1 MNLQSNTIR
10 IGSNIHSLSDIE
22 TKSAKMTSRNA
33 KTLTCFM
40 FVFTSVIFLAVN
52 AKPSSD
58 FTGNYNATAFNLQ
71 EQHNNELMNET
82 HIQLQSQ
89 ILTKQNKYHLLN
101 EAQVSPSNGTYIE
114 NARSV
119 KKPQNKIVR
128 E

>member
-1 MNLQSNTIR
+1 MNLLSNTII

-22 TKSAKMTSRNA
+22 TKSAKMTSTRNA
-33 KTLTCFM
+33 KTLSCFM
-40 FVFTSVIFLAVN
+40 FIFTSVIFVAVN

-101 EAQVSPSNGTYIE
+101 EAQVSPSNGT
-114 NARSV
+114 
-119 KKPQNKIVR
+119 
-128 E
+128 